1 MMQPPQSGDRF
12 TVDGRPHTVARFV
25 TVLMLGTETRYLV
38 ADARGQKWLLRRLET
53 GALLAVPTGPE
64 R

>member
-1 MMQPPQSGDRF
+1 M
-12 TVDGRPHTVARFV
+12 DGRPHTVARFV